1 MISYLKGAYGI
12 IHAVN
17 PRDYTATVK
26 LQEYDE
32 ETITG
37 FLPIMTML
45 SYKNKE
51 VHIPAVGTPVI
62 CIFFDDDTEKGV
74 ILGCHFSNQNQSES
88 TEGTYVLNFQNSIL
102 KIDEKGTVDIT
113 ANTTTISSDV
123 EITKTLKV
131 TGSVELS
138 STLNVAKEIK
148 VKGTIETKDVV
159 KGKEFV
165 KI

>member
-17 PRDYTATVK
+17 PRDYTAAVK

-62 CIFFDDDTEKGV
+62 CIFFDDDTEKGI

-102 KIDEKGTVDIT
+102 KIDEKGTVDIA
-113 ANTTTISSDV
+113 ANKTTISSDV
-123 EITKTLKV
+123 EITKSLKV

-148 VKGTIETKDVV
+148 AKGTIETKDIV